1 MASFIKVVSKMKNVA
16 VKLLMVSSLMALTA
30 CSINDDSFF
39 PSLLRS
45 DSQTDNAVTS
55 NTAYFNAD
63 TGTFVGQKIE
73 AFRKELAHIQQSND
87 SNTKELQKLR
97 NSVLDNTTQYNKFVA
112 DIETKLQV
120 GTTPGNPNMY
130 NLLQN
135 AQNNVQAISANYVS
149 LDSLS
154 SRVAANS
161 TSVNY
166 LVDSLASA
174 FNISGAVEKDHSNLR
189 NLQNQ
194 AEQLSVLINNLNAE
208 INQDIASQQQYLSS
222 AMAQVNNL
230 NSAIQVGSFK
240 SAPARAVRPLFS
252 TPSKP
257 LAHHKLKSPAK
268 MSGKALFVAR
278 FEDDNVNYKDGLKI
292 AINAALEKK
301 PNAVFEV
308 VAVSNTSNSAKSKD
322 HAGRIMK
329 EIVALGVNA
338 NQVNLSSKNN
348 TSVVVAEVQVFVK

>member
-1 MASFIKVVSKMKNVA
+1 MKNVA

-30 CSINDDSFF
+30 CSTNDDSFF
-39 PSLLRS
+39 PSLLR
-45 DSQTDNAVTS
+45 DSQTDNVVTS
-55 NTAYFNAD
+55 DTAYFNAD
-63 TGTFVGQKIE
+63 TGTFVGQKVE

-97 NSVLDNTTQYNKFVA
+97 SSVLDNTTQYNKFVA

-135 AQNNVQAISANYVS
+135 AQNNVQAISASYVS

-240 SAPARAVRPLFS
+240 SAPAKVVRPLFS

-257 LAHHKLKSPAK
+257 LAHHNLKSPAK

-278 FEDDNVNYKDGLKI
+278 FEDDNINYTDGLKI
-292 AINAALEKK
+292 AVNAALEKK

-308 VAVSNTSNSAKSKD
+308 VAVSNTSTSAKAKD
-322 HAGRIMK
+322 HASRIMK

-348 TSVVVAEVQVFVK
+348 TNVVVAEVQVFVK